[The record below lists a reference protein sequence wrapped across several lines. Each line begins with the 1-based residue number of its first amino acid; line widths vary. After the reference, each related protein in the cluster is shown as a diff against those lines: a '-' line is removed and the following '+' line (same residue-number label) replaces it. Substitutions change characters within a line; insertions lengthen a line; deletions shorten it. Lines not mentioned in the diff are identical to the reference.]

1 MFKCSA
7 KKRHDIF
14 VSKFKGFYREL
25 SNKFKCSAKKG
36 YGTFYLSARLKHLRE
51 QSNIFML
58 SKNIIVPA
66 LAKFSNFDE

>member
-1 MFKCSA
+1 M
-7 KKRHDIF
+7 
-14 VSKFKGFYREL
+14 L
-25 SNKFKCSAKKG
+25 SKKG